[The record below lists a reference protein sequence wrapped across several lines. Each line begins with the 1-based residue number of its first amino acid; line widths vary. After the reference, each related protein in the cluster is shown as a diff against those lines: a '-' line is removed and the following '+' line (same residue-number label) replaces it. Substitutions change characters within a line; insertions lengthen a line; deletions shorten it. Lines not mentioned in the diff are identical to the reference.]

1 MVYDLTEKQLESA
14 LFYLCSPYQ
23 KVLPKILESLTEQQ
37 WVAVELL
44 AVQLQQERATVT
56 IH

>member
-14 LFYLCSPYQ
+14 LFYLYSPHQ
-23 KVLPKILESLTEQQ
+23 RVLPKILESLTEKQ

-44 AVQLQQERATVT
+44 AVQLQQERAQVT